1 MKKLLFLFSAGT
13 FFFLSC
19 VSNLDND
26 PDKDDSGNS
35 DTDTP
40 VVEGQRITRVDLN
53 YSNAEPDILCFLGY
67 DSDDLLDRVTFV
79 LTDGVGGDN
88 SPYRLDY
95 SITRNSGSLD
105 FGLGYSETVY
115 SSESLLSQY
124 SGIGY
129 PVSYNTFSKNIIASV
144 NNEGNIDAVNG
155 FENEDVVIP
164 DSRSSYDENGNLL
177 SLENGDGSD
186 FTLEWDDE
194 GNISRYHWSDAEGN
208 IADIDFTYTDYS
220 SPDLGLYLQILL
232 FEEEMRENTVFHLFY
247 GNSPENLP
255 ASVIISDQDGQYA
268 QKDITYEFS
277 GDRLSSMNVEAVEA
291 GYSYSYSLD
300 FHYDSQDPESISMT
314 PLLSSQKIISDE
326 TLSSSVEDNVFTA
339 SRCLVWEDTFSDG
352 RTVRNSFDYDVEYG
366 TAGDWSVDYDSDSFV
381 YYLPMLKN
389 SDSEP
394 EITVLSDN
402 TEYDSETGTYSIP
415 VSMVFN
421 LNDDRGFHQS
431 IECMAEIDLDMTLS
445 YIVNGSR
452 LDEMPV
458 EYLQSDGAYAEYELQ
473 YELPD
478 IREFSFDFSCLET
491 ECQVED
497 GITVRFTQPVRVMNG
512 SDSRDFELYFTL
524 EQPYAISSIERLGS
538 YYNEGT
544 YNDDGVYNDD
554 GTVSLLYDV
563 IFLSPEDAAFV
574 LQQADDF
581 GVVIQ
586 EGDQVTLVSYKDPV
600 PECLEIL
607 RNVDTFICDYE
618 NLTAIYDSEDLRVG
632 TYIMKNDVVSYH
644 FSETSV
650 PELLYDSKPQ
660 MLIYDLQSR
669 MEHLEESETTS
680 DTDRMISYAFKIQIG
695 GSLFIRNIWE
705 HYPPEFW
712 SQESWYPINDRML
725 SDFIVYDVSEAFY
738 YSNDSSAD
746 WSGEIRYCLELADD
760 TVIDVPQY
768 LVCDYESV
776 RLSSEAPEFVAPYE
790 TDRMYRK
797 KTYQNGRA
805 VPYNAIVR
813 KSLSDDKRL
822 NREVPVSGTIVRK

>member
-155 FENEDVVIP
+155 FENEDMVIP

-277 GDRLSSMNVEAVEA
+277 GDKLYRMNVEAVED
-291 GYSYSYSLD
+291 GYSYSYSFV
-300 FHYDSQDPESISMT
+300 FHYDSQNPESIPMT
-314 PLLSSQKIISDE
+314 PILKSQKIISDE
-326 TLSSSVEDNVFTA
+326 TLSSSWDNNIFTA
-339 SRCLVWEDTFSDG
+339 NRRLVWDNSYSDG
-352 RTVRNSFDYDVEYG
+352 STTQDSFEYVVEYG
-366 TAGDWSVDYDSDSFV
+366 AAGDWSVSTDSDNFV
-381 YYLPMLKN
+381 YYLPMLAK
-389 SDSEP
+389 P
-394 EITVLSDN
+394 EHEIEFLSPVYNPD
-402 TEYDSETGTYSIP
+402 TGIYTIP
-415 VSMVFN
+415 VRISFE
-421 LNDDRGFHQS
+421 LSEERGLHQS
-431 IECMAEIDLDMTLS
+431 IECNAGINVDMSLS
-445 YIVNGSR
+445 YIINGDRFDELPVN
-452 LDEMPV
+452 
-458 EYLQSDGAYAEYELQ
+458 YLQSDGTYAEYELK
-473 YELPD
+473 YDLLDTP
-478 IREFSFDFSCLET
+478 EFSFDAVWLEGNY
-491 ECQVED
+491 EMVD
-497 GITVRFTQPVRVMNG
+497 DVTVRFIQPLVFENG
-512 SDSRDFELYFTL
+512 SDSREIELQFTFA
-524 EQPYAISSIERLGS
+524 QPYSISSIERLDS

-544 YNDDGVYNDD
+544 YTEDGTYNDD
-554 GTVSLLYDV
+554 ATVSLVYDLT
-563 IFLSPEDAAFV
+563 FDSPEEASFIFE
-574 LQQADDF
+574 QADDY
-581 GVVIQ
+581 GVFIQ
-586 EGDQVTLVSYKDPV
+586 EGIETELVSFKNNEY
-600 PECLEIL
+600 ESLFEIL
-607 RNVDTFICDYE
+607 DDADNFSCDYKS
-618 NLTAIYDSEDLRVG
+618 LTAVSVSDISLG
-632 TYIMKNDVVSYH
+632 TYIEKNGVVSYC
-644 FSETSV
+644 FSDASR
-650 PELLYDSKPQ
+650 PELIYDSKPQ
-660 MLIYDLQSR
+660 MIIYDLQSTMKR
-669 MEHLEESETTS
+669 LEDTETKS
-680 DTDRMISYAFKIQIG
+680 ATDRMITYAFKIMIG

>member
-277 GDRLSSMNVEAVEA
+277 GDKLYRMNVEAVED
-291 GYSYSYSLD
+291 GYSYSYSFV
-300 FHYDSQDPESISMT
+300 FHYDSQNPESIPMT
-314 PLLSSQKIISDE
+314 PILKSQKIISDE
-326 TLSSSVEDNVFTA
+326 TLSSSWDNNIFTA
-339 SRCLVWEDTFSDG
+339 NRRLVWDNSYSDG
-352 RTVRNSFDYDVEYG
+352 STTQDSFEYVVEYG
-366 TAGDWSVDYDSDSFV
+366 AAGDWSVSTDSDNFV
-381 YYLPMLKN
+381 YYLPMLAK
-389 SDSEP
+389 P
-394 EITVLSDN
+394 EHEIEFLSPVYNPD
-402 TEYDSETGTYSIP
+402 TGIYTIP
-415 VSMVFN
+415 VRISFE
-421 LNDDRGFHQS
+421 LSEERGLHQS
-431 IECMAEIDLDMTLS
+431 IECNAGINVDMSLS
-445 YIVNGSR
+445 YIINGDRFDELPVN
-452 LDEMPV
+452 
-458 EYLQSDGAYAEYELQ
+458 YLQSDGTYAEYELK
-473 YELPD
+473 YDLLDTP
-478 IREFSFDFSCLET
+478 EFSFDAVWLEGNY
-491 ECQVED
+491 EMVD
-497 GITVRFTQPVRVMNG
+497 DVTVRFIQPLVFENG
-512 SDSRDFELYFTL
+512 SDSREIELQFTFA
-524 EQPYAISSIERLGS
+524 QPYSISSIERLDS

-544 YNDDGVYNDD
+544 YTEDGTYNDD
-554 GTVSLLYDV
+554 ATVSLVYDLT
-563 IFLSPEDAAFV
+563 FDSPEEASFIFE
-574 LQQADDF
+574 QADDY
-581 GVVIQ
+581 GVFIQ
-586 EGDQVTLVSYKDPV
+586 EGIETELVSFKNNEY
-600 PECLEIL
+600 ESLFEIL
-607 RNVDTFICDYE
+607 DDADNFSCDYKS
-618 NLTAIYDSEDLRVG
+618 LTAVSVSDISLG
-632 TYIMKNDVVSYH
+632 TYIEKNGVVSYC
-644 FSETSV
+644 FSDASR
-650 PELLYDSKPQ
+650 PELIYDSKPQ

>member
-194 GNISRYHWSDAEGN
+194 GNISRYHWQDDDGN
-208 IADIDFTYTDYS
+208 IADIDFTYTDYE
-220 SPDLGLYLQILL
+220 SPELGLYLQFLL
-232 FEEEMRENTVFHLFY
+232 LEEEMHENTVFYLFY
-247 GNSPENLP
+247 GNSPHNLP
-255 ASVIISDQDGQYA
+255 ATVKISDNDGQYA
-268 QKDITYEFS
+268 TKNITYDFS
-277 GDRLSSMNVEAVEA
+277 GDKLYRMNVEAVED
-291 GYSYSYSLD
+291 GYSYSYSFV
-300 FHYDSQDPESISMT
+300 FHYDSQNPESIPMT
-314 PLLSSQKIISDE
+314 PILKSQKIISDE
-326 TLSSSVEDNVFTA
+326 TLSSSWDNNIFTA
-339 SRCLVWEDTFSDG
+339 NRRLVWDNSYSDG
-352 RTVRNSFDYDVEYG
+352 STTQDSFEYVVEYG
-366 TAGDWSVDYDSDSFV
+366 AAGDWSVSTDSDNFV
-381 YYLPMLKN
+381 YYLPMLAK
-389 SDSEP
+389 P
-394 EITVLSDN
+394 EHEIEFLSPVYNPD
-402 TEYDSETGTYSIP
+402 TGIYTIP
-415 VSMVFN
+415 VRISFE
-421 LNDDRGFHQS
+421 LSEERGLHQS
-431 IECMAEIDLDMTLS
+431 IECNAGINVDMSLS
-445 YIVNGSR
+445 YIINGDRFDELPVN
-452 LDEMPV
+452 
-458 EYLQSDGAYAEYELQ
+458 YLQSDGTYAEYELK
-473 YELPD
+473 YDLLDTP
-478 IREFSFDFSCLET
+478 EFSFDAVWLEGNY
-491 ECQVED
+491 EMVD
-497 GITVRFTQPVRVMNG
+497 DVTVRFIQPLVFENG
-512 SDSRDFELYFTL
+512 SDSREIELQFTFA
-524 EQPYAISSIERLGS
+524 QPYSISSIERLDS

-544 YNDDGVYNDD
+544 YTEDGTYNDD
-554 GTVSLLYDV
+554 ATVSLVYDLT
-563 IFLSPEDAAFV
+563 FDSPEEASFIFE
-574 LQQADDF
+574 QADDY
-581 GVVIQ
+581 GVFIQ
-586 EGDQVTLVSYKDPV
+586 EGIETELVSFKNNEY
-600 PECLEIL
+600 ESLFEIL
-607 RNVDTFICDYE
+607 DDADNFSCDYKS
-618 NLTAIYDSEDLRVG
+618 LTAVSVSDISLG
-632 TYIMKNDVVSYH
+632 TYIEKNGVVSYC
-644 FSETSV
+644 FSDASR

-660 MLIYDLQSR
+660 MLIYDLQSK

-680 DTDRMISYAFKIQIG
+680 DTDRMISYVFKIQIG

-725 SDFIVYDVSEAFY
+725 SDFIEYDVLDAFY

-746 WSGEIRYCLELADD
+746 WSGEIRYCLELADG

>member
-40 VVEGQRITRVDLN
+40 VVDGQRITRVDLN

-300 FHYDSQDPESISMT
+300 FHYDSQNPESIPMT
-314 PLLSSQKIISDE
+314 PILKSQKIISDE
-326 TLSSSVEDNVFTA
+326 TLSSSWDNNIFTA
-339 SRCLVWEDTFSDG
+339 NRRLVWDNSYSDG
-352 RTVRNSFDYDVEYG
+352 STTQDSFEYVVEYG
-366 TAGDWSVDYDSDSFV
+366 AAGDWSVSTDSDNFV
-381 YYLPMLKN
+381 YYLPMLAK
-389 SDSEP
+389 P
-394 EITVLSDN
+394 EHEIEFLSPVYNPD
-402 TEYDSETGTYSIP
+402 TGIYTIP
-415 VSMVFN
+415 VRISFE
-421 LNDDRGFHQS
+421 LSEERGLHQS
-431 IECMAEIDLDMTLS
+431 IECNAGINVDMSLS
-445 YIVNGSR
+445 YIINGDRFDELPVN
-452 LDEMPV
+452 
-458 EYLQSDGAYAEYELQ
+458 YLQSDGTYAEYELK
-473 YELPD
+473 YDLLDTP
-478 IREFSFDFSCLET
+478 EFSFDAVWLEGNY
-491 ECQVED
+491 EMVD
-497 GITVRFTQPVRVMNG
+497 DVTVRFIQPLVFENG
-512 SDSRDFELYFTL
+512 SDSREIELQFTFA
-524 EQPYAISSIERLGS
+524 QPYSISSIERLDS

-544 YNDDGVYNDD
+544 YTEDGTYNDD
-554 GTVSLLYDV
+554 ATVSLVYDLT
-563 IFLSPEDAAFV
+563 FDSPEAASFIFG
-574 LQQADDF
+574 QADDY
-581 GVVIQ
+581 GVFIQ
-586 EGDQVTLVSYKDPV
+586 DGSQTVFESFKDAGS
-600 PECLEIL
+600 ESNLEIL
-607 RNVDTFICDYE
+607 EEAANFVCDYKS
-618 NLTAIYDSEDLRVG
+618 LTARSESDIRIG
-632 TYIMKNDVVSYH
+632 TYIEKNGVVSYY
-644 FSETSV
+644 FSDENS

-660 MLIYDLQSR
+660 MIIYDLQSK
-669 MEHLEESETTS
+669 MEHLEDTDTTS
-680 DTDRMISYAFKIQIG
+680 DTDRMITYAFKIQIG

-705 HYPPEFW
+705 HYPSDFW
-712 SQESWYPINDRML
+712 TEDSWGTLNDRSL
-725 SDFIVYDVSEAFY
+725 SDFVEYDVPEYWY
-738 YSNDSSAD
+738 YSNDASSD
-746 WSGEIRYCLELADD
+746 WSGEIRYYLELNDE
-760 TVIDVPQY
+760 TILEVPQY
-768 LVCDYESV
+768 LLCDFESV
-776 RLSSEAPEFVAPYE
+776 SLSSEVQFDKSRMRSVSPVKDRILPYRSGPARE
-790 TDRMYRK
+790 SISK
-797 KTYQNGRA
+797 
-805 VPYNAIVR
+805 
-813 KSLSDDKRL
+813 DKRMTNEAVVSKYRN
-822 NREVPVSGTIVRK
+822 NR